1 MGDQSKDIILSIRG
15 MSKSFGRNRVLD
27 HINLDVRKGTVMGLM
42 GENGAGKS
50 TMMKCLFGTY
60 QKDEGTI
67 YLDGKEVNF
76 SGPKDALEN
85 GIAMVHQELNQ
96 CLERNVVDNLFL
108 GRYPVNSLGMID
120 EGRMK
125 NEASELFRKL
135 GMTVNL
141 DQPMRNMS
149 VSQRQM
155 CEIAKAIS
163 YNSKVIVLDEPTSS
177 LTVQEVD
184 KLFDMMRML
193 RDQGISLIYISHK
206 MDEIFEICDDISVL
220 RDGNLVMTKSA
231 KETNM
236 NELITAMVGRVLENR
251 FPPVDNQPKDVIL
264 SIQHLSTKYEP
275 YLQDVT
281 FDVREGEIFGLYGLV
296 GAGRTELLAYYFSIR
311 NLERMSLQVSDTVSI
326 QMYRAACQKK
336 HVRRIPELRQNAG
349 LTTPLLAGLLHTKLY
364 LPATGYS
371 AEERKLIFYHELTH
385 YCHRDLWYKMLL
397 RICASIYWFN
407 PFLLIMLKEADKD
420 IENLCDTAVVR
431 RVNKKEHKLY
441 RQLLLRTVAM
451 ENQIPYV
458 TASLNDSE
466 MVFKDRILYMVNIRK
481 LRKGILP
488 GILVTLLLAGGNL
501 VFNVS
506 AGTDTVSVETEKSGI
521 EKNADPEK
529 NNVPDYAP
537 FSEMVTMQKAAETQ
551 DEGGVTENTDTEDSV
566 DEEEKADAETND
578 EPAME
583 NSGQVSETTDD
594 GITSDNNGSVSS
606 YENLPAGV
614 PYTSGFTTTSG
625 VASIVAPGG
634 GDEESRVLYDNGDG
648 TYSDYYGS
656 RYSYQGDGNWADAN
670 GNSYRT
676 WNDEGYHFGNQLEQ
690 HELQGSNGTVNVIET
705 TNGDYYYCDA
715 DGVGYTDNGDG
726 TWTDENGNIY
736 TE

>member
-1 MGDQSKDIILSIRG
+1 MEVLVLHILKLNIIAAIVILLV
-15 MSKSFGRNRVLD
+15 KVLATLFKGRVSARWKYFIWLLITISLCVPVRLPANLALVDFKVLRSSQQNTQNPKITD
-27 HINLDVRKGTVMGLM
+27 YAVRPEESQKITETVSSAS
-42 GENGAGKS
+42 N
-50 TMMKCLFGTY
+50 
-60 QKDEGTI
+60 D
-67 YLDGKEVNF
+67 
-76 SGPKDALEN
+76 
-85 GIAMVHQELNQ
+85 
-96 CLERNVVDNLFL
+96 
-108 GRYPVNSLGMID
+108 
-120 EGRMK
+120 MK
-125 NEASELFRKL
+125 NLTEIPEQKRTVRYESDKWLGIVAVIFVVVWPSVAVLKL
-135 GMTVNL
+135 TG
-141 DQPMRNMS
+141 
-149 VSQRQM
+149 
-155 CEIAKAIS
+155 
-163 YNSKVIVLDEPTSS
+163 
-177 LTVQEVD
+177 
-184 KLFDMMRML
+184 
-193 RDQGISLIYISHK
+193 
-206 MDEIFEICDDISVL
+206 
-220 RDGNLVMTKSA
+220 
-231 KETNM
+231 
-236 NELITAMVGRVLENR
+236 
-251 FPPVDNQPKDVIL
+251 
-264 SIQHLSTKYEP
+264 
-275 YLQDVT
+275 
-281 FDVREGEIFGLYGLV
+281 
-296 GAGRTELLAYYFSIR
+296 ELLAYYFSIR

-583 NSGQVSETTDD
+583 NSGKADAETNDEPAMENSGQVSETTDD

-648 TYSDYYGS
+648 TYSDAYGS

>member
-1 MGDQSKDIILSIRG
+1 MCLTAQKKIRIRI
-15 MSKSFGRNRVLD
+15 KN
-27 HINLDVRKGTVMGLM
+27 KT
-42 GENGAGKS
+42 AG
-50 TMMKCLFGTY
+50 Y
-60 QKDEGTI
+60 
-67 YLDGKEVNF
+67 
-76 SGPKDALEN
+76 A
-85 GIAMVHQELNQ
+85 GIACFSFALKGNRAGSPHFKIVRFKWWEHVTGRVSARWKYFIWLLITISLCVPVRLPAN
-96 CLERNVVDNLFL
+96 LALVDFKVLRSSQQNTQNPKITDYAV
-108 GRYPVNSLGMID
+108 RPEESQKITETVSSASND
-120 EGRMK
+120 MK
-125 NEASELFRKL
+125 NLTEIPEQKRTVRYESDKWLGIVAVIFVAVWLSVAVLKL
-135 GMTVNL
+135 TG
-141 DQPMRNMS
+141 
-149 VSQRQM
+149 
-155 CEIAKAIS
+155 
-163 YNSKVIVLDEPTSS
+163 
-177 LTVQEVD
+177 
-184 KLFDMMRML
+184 
-193 RDQGISLIYISHK
+193 
-206 MDEIFEICDDISVL
+206 
-220 RDGNLVMTKSA
+220 
-231 KETNM
+231 
-236 NELITAMVGRVLENR
+236 
-251 FPPVDNQPKDVIL
+251 
-264 SIQHLSTKYEP
+264 
-275 YLQDVT
+275 
-281 FDVREGEIFGLYGLV
+281 
-296 GAGRTELLAYYFSIR
+296 ELLAYYFSIR

-481 LRKGILP
+481 LRRGILP

-521 EKNADPEK
+521 EKNADSEK

-537 FSEMVTMQKAAETQ
+537 FSEMVTMQKDAETQ
-551 DEGGVTENTDTEDSV
+551 GEGGVTENADTEDSV

-594 GITSDNNGSVSS
+594 GITSDNNESVSS

-614 PYTSGFTTTSG
+614 PYTSGFTTASG

-648 TYSDYYGS
+648 TYSDDYGS

-676 WNDEGYHFGNQLEQ
+676 WNDEDYYSGNQLEQ
-690 HELQGSNGTVNVIET
+690 HELQGSNGTVTVKET

>member
-1 MGDQSKDIILSIRG
+1 MCLTAQKKIRIRI
-15 MSKSFGRNRVLD
+15 KN
-27 HINLDVRKGTVMGLM
+27 KT
-42 GENGAGKS
+42 AG
-50 TMMKCLFGTY
+50 Y
-60 QKDEGTI
+60 
-67 YLDGKEVNF
+67 
-76 SGPKDALEN
+76 A
-85 GIAMVHQELNQ
+85 GIACFSFALKGNRAGSPHFKIVRFKWWEHVTGRVSARWKYFIWLLITISLCVPVRLPENLA
-96 CLERNVVDNLFL
+96 LVDFKVLRSSQQNTQNPKITDYAV
-108 GRYPVNSLGMID
+108 RPEESQKITETVSSASND
-120 EGRMK
+120 MK
-125 NEASELFRKL
+125 NLTEIPEQKRTVRYESDKWLGIVAVIFVAVWLSVAVLKL
-135 GMTVNL
+135 TG
-141 DQPMRNMS
+141 
-149 VSQRQM
+149 
-155 CEIAKAIS
+155 
-163 YNSKVIVLDEPTSS
+163 
-177 LTVQEVD
+177 
-184 KLFDMMRML
+184 
-193 RDQGISLIYISHK
+193 
-206 MDEIFEICDDISVL
+206 
-220 RDGNLVMTKSA
+220 
-231 KETNM
+231 
-236 NELITAMVGRVLENR
+236 
-251 FPPVDNQPKDVIL
+251 
-264 SIQHLSTKYEP
+264 
-275 YLQDVT
+275 
-281 FDVREGEIFGLYGLV
+281 
-296 GAGRTELLAYYFSIR
+296 ELLAYYFSIR
-311 NLERMSLQVSDTVSI
+311 NLERMSLQVSDTVGI

-336 HVRRIPELRQNAG
+336 HVRRRPELRQNAG
-349 LTTPLLAGLLHTKLY
+349 LTTPLLAGLFHTKLY

-458 TASLNDSE
+458 SASLNDSE

-481 LRKGILP
+481 LRRGILP

-521 EKNADPEK
+521 EKNADSEK

-537 FSEMVTMQKAAETQ
+537 FSEMVTMQKDAETQ
-551 DEGGVTENTDTEDSV
+551 GEGGVTENADTEDSV

-594 GITSDNNGSVSS
+594 GITSDNNESVSS

-614 PYTSGFTTTSG
+614 PYTSGFTTASG

-648 TYSDYYGS
+648 TYSDDYGS
-656 RYSYQGDGNWADAN
+656 RYSYQG
-670 GNSYRT
+670 
-676 WNDEGYHFGNQLEQ
+676 E
-690 HELQGSNGTVNVIET
+690 
-705 TNGDYYYCDA
+705 
-715 DGVGYTDNGDG
+715 
-726 TWTDENGNIY
+726 
-736 TE
+736 

>member
-1 MGDQSKDIILSIRG
+1 MCLTAQKKIRIRI
-15 MSKSFGRNRVLD
+15 KN
-27 HINLDVRKGTVMGLM
+27 KT
-42 GENGAGKS
+42 AG
-50 TMMKCLFGTY
+50 Y
-60 QKDEGTI
+60 
-67 YLDGKEVNF
+67 
-76 SGPKDALEN
+76 A
-85 GIAMVHQELNQ
+85 GIACFSFALKGNRAGSPHFKIVRFKWWEHVTGRVSARWKYFIWLLITISLCVPVRLPENLA
-96 CLERNVVDNLFL
+96 LVDFKVLRSSQQNTQNPKITDYAV
-108 GRYPVNSLGMID
+108 RPEESQKITETVSSASND
-120 EGRMK
+120 MK
-125 NEASELFRKL
+125 NLTEIPEQKRTVRYESDKWLGIVAVIFVAVWLSVAVLKL
-135 GMTVNL
+135 TG
-141 DQPMRNMS
+141 
-149 VSQRQM
+149 
-155 CEIAKAIS
+155 
-163 YNSKVIVLDEPTSS
+163 
-177 LTVQEVD
+177 
-184 KLFDMMRML
+184 
-193 RDQGISLIYISHK
+193 
-206 MDEIFEICDDISVL
+206 
-220 RDGNLVMTKSA
+220 
-231 KETNM
+231 
-236 NELITAMVGRVLENR
+236 
-251 FPPVDNQPKDVIL
+251 
-264 SIQHLSTKYEP
+264 
-275 YLQDVT
+275 
-281 FDVREGEIFGLYGLV
+281 
-296 GAGRTELLAYYFSIR
+296 ELLAYYFSIR
-311 NLERMSLQVSDTVSI
+311 NLERMSLQVSDTVGI

-336 HVRRIPELRQNAG
+336 HVRRRPELRQNAG
-349 LTTPLLAGLLHTKLY
+349 LTTPLLAGLFHTKLY

-481 LRKGILP
+481 LRRGILP

-521 EKNADPEK
+521 EKNADSEK

-537 FSEMVTMQKAAETQ
+537 FSEMVTMQKDAETQ
-551 DEGGVTENTDTEDSV
+551 GEGGVTENADTEDSV

-594 GITSDNNGSVSS
+594 GITSDNNESVSS

-614 PYTSGFTTTSG
+614 PYTSGFTTASG

-648 TYSDYYGS
+648 TYSDDYGS

-676 WNDEGYHFGNQLEQ
+676 WNDEDYYSGNQLEQ
-690 HELQGSNGTVNVIET
+690 HELQGSNGTVTVKET

>member
-1 MGDQSKDIILSIRG
+1 MRLPANLALVDFK
-15 MSKSFGRNRVLD
+15 VLRSSQQNTQNPKITD
-27 HINLDVRKGTVMGLM
+27 YAVRPEESQKITETVSSASNDMKNLTEIPEQKRTVRYESDKWMGTVAVIFAAVWLSV
-42 GENGAGKS
+42 AV
-50 TMMKCLFGTY
+50 L
-60 QKDEGTI
+60 
-67 YLDGKEVNF
+67 
-76 SGPKDALEN
+76 
-85 GIAMVHQELNQ
+85 
-96 CLERNVVDNLFL
+96 
-108 GRYPVNSLGMID
+108 
-120 EGRMK
+120 
-125 NEASELFRKL
+125 KL
-135 GMTVNL
+135 TG
-141 DQPMRNMS
+141 
-149 VSQRQM
+149 
-155 CEIAKAIS
+155 
-163 YNSKVIVLDEPTSS
+163 
-177 LTVQEVD
+177 
-184 KLFDMMRML
+184 
-193 RDQGISLIYISHK
+193 
-206 MDEIFEICDDISVL
+206 
-220 RDGNLVMTKSA
+220 
-231 KETNM
+231 
-236 NELITAMVGRVLENR
+236 
-251 FPPVDNQPKDVIL
+251 
-264 SIQHLSTKYEP
+264 
-275 YLQDVT
+275 
-281 FDVREGEIFGLYGLV
+281 
-296 GAGRTELLAYYFSIR
+296 ELLAYYFSIR

-336 HVRRIPELRQNAG
+336 HVRRRPELRQNAG
-349 LTTPLLAGLLHTKLY
+349 LTTPLLAGLFHTKLY

-458 TASLNDSE
+458 SASLNDSE

-481 LRKGILP
+481 LRRGILP

-537 FSEMVTMQKAAETQ
+537 FSEMVTMQKTAETQ
-551 DEGGVTENTDTEDSV
+551 DEGGVTETADTEDSV

-578 EPAME
+578 EPVME

-606 YENLPAGV
+606 YESLPAGV
-614 PYTSGFTTTSG
+614 PYTSGFSTASG

-648 TYSDYYGS
+648 TYSDDYGS

-676 WNDEGYHFGNQLEQ
+676 WNDEDYNFGTQLEK
-690 HELQGSNGTVNVIET
+690 HELKGSSGTVNVKET
-705 TNGDYYYCDA
+705 TNGDYYYCDSE
-715 DGVGYTDNGDG
+715 GVGYTDNGDG
-726 TWTDENGNIY
+726 TWTDENGNLY
-736 TE
+736 EE

>member
-1 MGDQSKDIILSIRG
+1 MEVFVLHILKLNIIAAVVILLVKVLATLSKGQVSARWKYFIWLLIAVSLCVPVRLPANLALVNFKVQRSSQQDPQELKTTDHAVRSGESQKITETVSSSNSNR
-15 MSKSFGRNRVLD
+15 KSMTEIPEQKR
-27 HINLDVRKGTVMGLM
+27 TVMWESDKWM
-42 GENGAGKS
+42 RSGAVIFCS
-50 TMMKCLFGTY
+50 
-60 QKDEGTI
+60 
-67 YLDGKEVNF
+67 VW
-76 SGPKDALEN
+76 
-85 GIAMVHQELNQ
+85 
-96 CLERNVVDNLFL
+96 
-108 GRYPVNSLGMID
+108 
-120 EGRMK
+120 
-125 NEASELFRKL
+125 
-135 GMTVNL
+135 
-141 DQPMRNMS
+141 MS
-149 VSQRQM
+149 V
-155 CEIAKAIS
+155 A
-163 YNSKVIVLDEPTSS
+163 VL
-177 LTVQEVD
+177 
-184 KLFDMMRML
+184 
-193 RDQGISLIYISHK
+193 K
-206 MDEIFEICDDISVL
+206 M
-220 RDGNLVMTKSA
+220 
-231 KETNM
+231 
-236 NELITAMVGRVLENR
+236 
-251 FPPVDNQPKDVIL
+251 
-264 SIQHLSTKYEP
+264 
-275 YLQDVT
+275 
-281 FDVREGEIFGLYGLV
+281 
-296 GAGRTELLAYYFSIR
+296 AGELLAYYLSMKK
-311 NLERMSLQVSDTVSI
+311 LERMSLPVSNPVSI
-326 QMYRAACQKK
+326 QMYREACRRR

-349 LTTPLLAGLLHTKLY
+349 LTTPLLAGLFHTRLY
-364 LPATGYS
+364 LPAAGYS
-371 AEERKLIFYHELTH
+371 AEERKLVFYHELTH

-625 VASIVAPGG
+625 VASIVAPGE

-648 TYSDYYGS
+648 TYSDDYGFK
-656 RYSYQGDGNWADAN
+656 YSYQGDGNWADAN

-676 WNDEGYHFGNQLEQ
+676 WNDEDYYYGNQLGQ
-690 HELQGSNGTVNVIET
+690 HELQGSNGTVDVKET
-705 TNGDYYYCDA
+705 TNGDYYYRDA

-726 TWTDENGNIY
+726 TWTDENGNTY

>member
-1 MGDQSKDIILSIRG
+1 MDVLVLHILKLNIIAAVVILLV
-15 MSKSFGRNRVLD
+15 KVLATLFKGRVSARWKYFIWLLITISLCVPVRLPANLALVDFKVLRSSQQNTQNPKITD
-27 HINLDVRKGTVMGLM
+27 YAVRPEESQKITETVSSAS
-42 GENGAGKS
+42 N
-50 TMMKCLFGTY
+50 
-60 QKDEGTI
+60 D
-67 YLDGKEVNF
+67 
-76 SGPKDALEN
+76 
-85 GIAMVHQELNQ
+85 
-96 CLERNVVDNLFL
+96 
-108 GRYPVNSLGMID
+108 
-120 EGRMK
+120 MK
-125 NEASELFRKL
+125 NLTEIPEQKRTVRYESDKWLGIVALIFAAVWLSVTVLKL
-135 GMTVNL
+135 TG
-141 DQPMRNMS
+141 
-149 VSQRQM
+149 
-155 CEIAKAIS
+155 
-163 YNSKVIVLDEPTSS
+163 
-177 LTVQEVD
+177 
-184 KLFDMMRML
+184 
-193 RDQGISLIYISHK
+193 
-206 MDEIFEICDDISVL
+206 
-220 RDGNLVMTKSA
+220 
-231 KETNM
+231 
-236 NELITAMVGRVLENR
+236 
-251 FPPVDNQPKDVIL
+251 
-264 SIQHLSTKYEP
+264 
-275 YLQDVT
+275 
-281 FDVREGEIFGLYGLV
+281 
-296 GAGRTELLAYYFSIR
+296 ELLAYYFSIR

-583 NSGQVSETTDD
+583 NSGQVSETTDEPAMENSGQVSETTDD

>member
-1 MGDQSKDIILSIRG
+1 MCLTAQKKIRIRI
-15 MSKSFGRNRVLD
+15 KN
-27 HINLDVRKGTVMGLM
+27 KT
-42 GENGAGKS
+42 AG
-50 TMMKCLFGTY
+50 Y
-60 QKDEGTI
+60 
-67 YLDGKEVNF
+67 
-76 SGPKDALEN
+76 A
-85 GIAMVHQELNQ
+85 GIACFSFALKGNRAGSPHFKIVRFKWWEHVTGRVSARWKYFIWLLITISLCVPVRLPENLA
-96 CLERNVVDNLFL
+96 LVDFKVLRSSQQNTQNPKITDYAV
-108 GRYPVNSLGMID
+108 RPEESQKITETVSSASND
-120 EGRMK
+120 MK
-125 NEASELFRKL
+125 NLTEIPEQKRTVRYESDKWLGIVAVIFVAVWLSVAVLKL
-135 GMTVNL
+135 TG
-141 DQPMRNMS
+141 
-149 VSQRQM
+149 
-155 CEIAKAIS
+155 
-163 YNSKVIVLDEPTSS
+163 
-177 LTVQEVD
+177 
-184 KLFDMMRML
+184 
-193 RDQGISLIYISHK
+193 
-206 MDEIFEICDDISVL
+206 
-220 RDGNLVMTKSA
+220 
-231 KETNM
+231 
-236 NELITAMVGRVLENR
+236 
-251 FPPVDNQPKDVIL
+251 
-264 SIQHLSTKYEP
+264 
-275 YLQDVT
+275 
-281 FDVREGEIFGLYGLV
+281 
-296 GAGRTELLAYYFSIR
+296 ELLAYYFSIR

-349 LTTPLLAGLLHTKLY
+349 LTTPLLAGLFHTKLY

-458 TASLNDSE
+458 SASLNDSE

-481 LRKGILP
+481 LRRGILP

-521 EKNADPEK
+521 EKNADSEK

-537 FSEMVTMQKAAETQ
+537 FSEMVTMQKDAETQ
-551 DEGGVTENTDTEDSV
+551 GEGGVTENADTEDSV

-594 GITSDNNGSVSS
+594 GITSDNNESVSS

-614 PYTSGFTTTSG
+614 PYTSGFTTASG

-648 TYSDYYGS
+648 TYSDDYGS

-676 WNDEGYHFGNQLEQ
+676 WNDEDYYSGNQLEQ
-690 HELQGSNGTVNVIET
+690 HELQGSNGTVTVKET

>member
-1 MGDQSKDIILSIRG
+1 MEVFILHILKLNVIAAVVILLVKVLATLFKGRVSARWKYFIWLLITISLCVPVRLPENLALVDFKVLRSSQQNTQSPKITDYA
-15 MSKSFGRNRVLD
+15 
-27 HINLDVRKGTVMGLM
+27 VRPEESQKITETVSSAS
-42 GENGAGKS
+42 N
-50 TMMKCLFGTY
+50 
-60 QKDEGTI
+60 D
-67 YLDGKEVNF
+67 
-76 SGPKDALEN
+76 
-85 GIAMVHQELNQ
+85 
-96 CLERNVVDNLFL
+96 
-108 GRYPVNSLGMID
+108 
-120 EGRMK
+120 MK
-125 NEASELFRKL
+125 NLTEIPEQKRTVRYESDKWLGIVAVIFAAVWLSVAVLKL
-135 GMTVNL
+135 TG
-141 DQPMRNMS
+141 
-149 VSQRQM
+149 
-155 CEIAKAIS
+155 
-163 YNSKVIVLDEPTSS
+163 
-177 LTVQEVD
+177 
-184 KLFDMMRML
+184 
-193 RDQGISLIYISHK
+193 
-206 MDEIFEICDDISVL
+206 
-220 RDGNLVMTKSA
+220 
-231 KETNM
+231 
-236 NELITAMVGRVLENR
+236 
-251 FPPVDNQPKDVIL
+251 
-264 SIQHLSTKYEP
+264 
-275 YLQDVT
+275 
-281 FDVREGEIFGLYGLV
+281 
-296 GAGRTELLAYYFSIR
+296 ELLAYYFSIR
-311 NLERMSLQVSDTVSI
+311 NLERMSLQVSDPVSI

-349 LTTPLLAGLLHTKLY
+349 LTTPLLAGLFHTKLY

-420 IENLCDTAVVR
+420 IENLCDAAVVR

-451 ENQIPYV
+451 ESQIPYV
-458 TASLNDSE
+458 SASLNDSE

-481 LRKGILP
+481 LRRGILP
-488 GILVTLLLAGGNL
+488 GILVTLLFAGGNL

-551 DEGGVTENTDTEDSV
+551 DEGEVTETADTEDSV
-566 DEEEKADAETND
+566 DEEEKTDAETND
-578 EPAME
+578 EPVME

-606 YENLPAGV
+606 YESLPAGV
-614 PYTSGFTTTSG
+614 PYTSGFSTASG

-648 TYSDYYGS
+648 TYSDDYGS

-676 WNDEGYHFGNQLEQ
+676 WNDEDYYSGNQLEQ
-690 HELQGSNGTVNVIET
+690 HELQGSNGTVTVKET

>member
-1 MGDQSKDIILSIRG
+1 MEVLILHILKLNIIAAVVILLV
-15 MSKSFGRNRVLD
+15 KVLATLFKGRVSARWKYFIWLLITISLCVPVRLPANLALVDFKVLRSSQQNTQNPKITD
-27 HINLDVRKGTVMGLM
+27 YAVRPEESQKITETVSSAS
-42 GENGAGKS
+42 N
-50 TMMKCLFGTY
+50 
-60 QKDEGTI
+60 D
-67 YLDGKEVNF
+67 
-76 SGPKDALEN
+76 
-85 GIAMVHQELNQ
+85 
-96 CLERNVVDNLFL
+96 
-108 GRYPVNSLGMID
+108 
-120 EGRMK
+120 MK
-125 NEASELFRKL
+125 NLTEIPEQKRTVRYESDKWLGIVAVIFAVVWLSVAVLKL
-135 GMTVNL
+135 TG
-141 DQPMRNMS
+141 
-149 VSQRQM
+149 
-155 CEIAKAIS
+155 
-163 YNSKVIVLDEPTSS
+163 
-177 LTVQEVD
+177 
-184 KLFDMMRML
+184 
-193 RDQGISLIYISHK
+193 
-206 MDEIFEICDDISVL
+206 
-220 RDGNLVMTKSA
+220 
-231 KETNM
+231 
-236 NELITAMVGRVLENR
+236 
-251 FPPVDNQPKDVIL
+251 
-264 SIQHLSTKYEP
+264 
-275 YLQDVT
+275 
-281 FDVREGEIFGLYGLV
+281 
-296 GAGRTELLAYYFSIR
+296 ELLAYYFSIR

-551 DEGGVTENTDTEDSV
+551 DEGGVTEKNNVPDYAPFSEMVTMQKAAETQDEGGVTENTDTEDSV

-648 TYSDYYGS
+648 TYSDDYGS

>member
-1 MGDQSKDIILSIRG
+1 MCLTAQKKIRIRI
-15 MSKSFGRNRVLD
+15 KN
-27 HINLDVRKGTVMGLM
+27 KT
-42 GENGAGKS
+42 AG
-50 TMMKCLFGTY
+50 Y
-60 QKDEGTI
+60 
-67 YLDGKEVNF
+67 
-76 SGPKDALEN
+76 A
-85 GIAMVHQELNQ
+85 GIACFSFALKGNRAGSPHFKIVRFKWWEHVTGRVSARWKYFIWLLITISLCVPVRLPENLA
-96 CLERNVVDNLFL
+96 LVDFKVLRSSQQNTQNPKITDYAV
-108 GRYPVNSLGMID
+108 RPEESQKITETVSSASND
-120 EGRMK
+120 MK
-125 NEASELFRKL
+125 NLTEIPEQKRTVRYESDKWLGIVAVIFVAVWLSVAVLKL
-135 GMTVNL
+135 TG
-141 DQPMRNMS
+141 
-149 VSQRQM
+149 
-155 CEIAKAIS
+155 
-163 YNSKVIVLDEPTSS
+163 
-177 LTVQEVD
+177 
-184 KLFDMMRML
+184 
-193 RDQGISLIYISHK
+193 
-206 MDEIFEICDDISVL
+206 
-220 RDGNLVMTKSA
+220 
-231 KETNM
+231 
-236 NELITAMVGRVLENR
+236 
-251 FPPVDNQPKDVIL
+251 
-264 SIQHLSTKYEP
+264 
-275 YLQDVT
+275 
-281 FDVREGEIFGLYGLV
+281 
-296 GAGRTELLAYYFSIR
+296 ELLAYYFSIR

-349 LTTPLLAGLLHTKLY
+349 LTTPLLAGLFHTKLY

-458 TASLNDSE
+458 SASLNDSE

-481 LRKGILP
+481 LRRGILP

-521 EKNADPEK
+521 EKNADSEK

-537 FSEMVTMQKAAETQ
+537 FSEMVTMQKDAETQ
-551 DEGGVTENTDTEDSV
+551 GEGGVTENADTEDSV

-594 GITSDNNGSVSS
+594 GITSDNNESVSS

-614 PYTSGFTTTSG
+614 PYTSGFTTASG

-648 TYSDYYGS
+648 TYSDAYGS

-676 WNDEGYHFGNQLEQ
+676 WNDEDYNFGTQLEK
-690 HELQGSNGTVNVIET
+690 HELKGSSGTVNVKET
-705 TNGDYYYCDA
+705 TNGDYYYCDSE
-715 DGVGYTDNGDG
+715 GVGYTDNGDG
-726 TWTDENGNIY
+726 TWTDENGNLY
-736 TE
+736 EE

>member
-1 MGDQSKDIILSIRG
+1 MCLTAQKKIRIRIKNKTAGYAGIACFSFALKGNRAGSPHFKIVRFKWWEHVTGRVSARWKYFIWLLITISLCVPVRLPENLALVDFKVLRSSQQNTQNPKITDYAVRPEESQKITETVSSASKD
-15 MSKSFGRNRVLD
+15 
-27 HINLDVRKGTVMGLM
+27 
-42 GENGAGKS
+42 
-50 TMMKCLFGTY
+50 
-60 QKDEGTI
+60 
-67 YLDGKEVNF
+67 
-76 SGPKDALEN
+76 
-85 GIAMVHQELNQ
+85 
-96 CLERNVVDNLFL
+96 
-108 GRYPVNSLGMID
+108 
-120 EGRMK
+120 MK
-125 NEASELFRKL
+125 NLTEIPEQKRTVRYESDKWLGIVAVIFVVVWPSVAVLKL
-135 GMTVNL
+135 TG
-141 DQPMRNMS
+141 
-149 VSQRQM
+149 
-155 CEIAKAIS
+155 
-163 YNSKVIVLDEPTSS
+163 
-177 LTVQEVD
+177 
-184 KLFDMMRML
+184 
-193 RDQGISLIYISHK
+193 
-206 MDEIFEICDDISVL
+206 
-220 RDGNLVMTKSA
+220 
-231 KETNM
+231 
-236 NELITAMVGRVLENR
+236 
-251 FPPVDNQPKDVIL
+251 
-264 SIQHLSTKYEP
+264 
-275 YLQDVT
+275 
-281 FDVREGEIFGLYGLV
+281 
-296 GAGRTELLAYYFSIR
+296 ELLAYYFSIR

-506 AGTDTVSVETEKSGI
+506 AGTDKVSVETEKSGI
-521 EKNADPEK
+521 EKNADSEK
-529 NNVPDYAP
+529 NNVPNYAP
-537 FSEMVTMQKAAETQ
+537 FSEMVTMQKTAETQ
-551 DEGGVTENTDTEDSV
+551 DEGGVTENADTEDSV

-594 GITSDNNGSVSS
+594 GITSDNNESVSS

-614 PYTSGFTTTSG
+614 PYTSGFTTASG

-648 TYSDYYGS
+648 TYSDDYGN

-676 WNDEGYHFGNQLEQ
+676 WNDEGYYFGNQLEQ

-705 TNGDYYYCDA
+705 TNGDYYYRDA

>member
-1 MGDQSKDIILSIRG
+1 MCLTAQKKIRIRI
-15 MSKSFGRNRVLD
+15 KN
-27 HINLDVRKGTVMGLM
+27 KT
-42 GENGAGKS
+42 AG
-50 TMMKCLFGTY
+50 Y
-60 QKDEGTI
+60 
-67 YLDGKEVNF
+67 
-76 SGPKDALEN
+76 A
-85 GIAMVHQELNQ
+85 GIACFSFALKGNRAGSPHFKIVRFKWWEHVTGRVSARWKYFIWLLITISLCVPVRLPENLA
-96 CLERNVVDNLFL
+96 LVDFKVLRSSQQNTQNPKITDYAV
-108 GRYPVNSLGMID
+108 RPEESQKITETVSSASND
-120 EGRMK
+120 MK
-125 NEASELFRKL
+125 NLTEIPEQKRTVRYESDKWLGIVAVIFVAVWLSVAVLKL
-135 GMTVNL
+135 TG
-141 DQPMRNMS
+141 
-149 VSQRQM
+149 
-155 CEIAKAIS
+155 
-163 YNSKVIVLDEPTSS
+163 
-177 LTVQEVD
+177 
-184 KLFDMMRML
+184 
-193 RDQGISLIYISHK
+193 
-206 MDEIFEICDDISVL
+206 
-220 RDGNLVMTKSA
+220 
-231 KETNM
+231 
-236 NELITAMVGRVLENR
+236 
-251 FPPVDNQPKDVIL
+251 
-264 SIQHLSTKYEP
+264 
-275 YLQDVT
+275 
-281 FDVREGEIFGLYGLV
+281 
-296 GAGRTELLAYYFSIR
+296 ELLAYYFSIR
-311 NLERMSLQVSDTVSI
+311 NLERMSLQVSDTVGI

-336 HVRRIPELRQNAG
+336 HVRRRPELRQNAG
-349 LTTPLLAGLLHTKLY
+349 LTTPLLAGLFHTKLY

-458 TASLNDSE
+458 SASLNDSE

-481 LRKGILP
+481 LRRGILP

-521 EKNADPEK
+521 EKNADSEK

-537 FSEMVTMQKAAETQ
+537 FSEMVTMQKDAETQ
-551 DEGGVTENTDTEDSV
+551 GEGGVTENADTEDSV

-594 GITSDNNGSVSS
+594 GITSDNNESVSS

-614 PYTSGFTTTSG
+614 PYTSGFTTASG

-648 TYSDYYGS
+648 TYSDDYGS

-676 WNDEGYHFGNQLEQ
+676 WNDEDYYSGNQLEQ
-690 HELQGSNGTVNVIET
+690 HELQGSNGTVTVKET

>member
-1 MGDQSKDIILSIRG
+1 MEVFVLHILKLNIIAAVVILLVKLLAILFKGQVSARWKYIIWLLITVSLCIPVRLPANFTLVDFKVQRSIQQNEQNSKTTDYVARLGERQQKMEIMSSVNNNTKSQSEVPEQKE
-15 MSKSFGRNRVLD
+15 FVV
-27 HINLDVRKGTVMGLM
+27 HT
-42 GENGAGKS
+42 AGKW
-50 TMMKCLFGTY
+50 M
-60 QKDEGTI
+60 ETI
-67 YLDGKEVNF
+67 AVIF
-76 SGPKDALEN
+76 
-85 GIAMVHQELNQ
+85 
-96 CLERNVVDNLFL
+96 
-108 GRYPVNSLGMID
+108 
-120 EGRMK
+120 
-125 NEASELFRKL
+125 ASVWLSVAVLKL
-135 GMTVNL
+135 
-141 DQPMRNMS
+141 
-149 VSQRQM
+149 
-155 CEIAKAIS
+155 
-163 YNSKVIVLDEPTSS
+163 
-177 LTVQEVD
+177 
-184 KLFDMMRML
+184 
-193 RDQGISLIYISHK
+193 
-206 MDEIFEICDDISVL
+206 
-220 RDGNLVMTKSA
+220 
-231 KETNM
+231 
-236 NELITAMVGRVLENR
+236 
-251 FPPVDNQPKDVIL
+251 
-264 SIQHLSTKYEP
+264 
-275 YLQDVT
+275 
-281 FDVREGEIFGLYGLV
+281 
-296 GAGRTELLAYYFSIR
+296 AGELLAYYLSMKNIR
-311 NLERMSLQVSDTVSI
+311 RMSLPVNDPVSI
-326 QMYRAACQKK
+326 QMYRDVCRKK
-336 HVRRIPELRQNAG
+336 RVRRAPELRQNAG
-349 LTTPLLAGLLHTKLY
+349 LTTPLLAGLFHTKLY

-371 AEERKLIFYHELTH
+371 AEERKLVFYHELTH

-481 LRKGILP
+481 LRRGILP

-551 DEGGVTENTDTEDSV
+551 DEGGVTETADTEDSV

-594 GITSDNNGSVSS
+594 GITSDNNEAVSS

-614 PYTSGFTTTSG
+614 PYTSGFTTASG

-634 GDEESRVLYDNGDG
+634 GDEESRGLYDNGDG
-648 TYSDYYGS
+648 PYSDDYGS

-670 GNSYRT
+670 VNSYRT
-676 WNDEGYHFGNQLEQ
+676 WNDEDYNFGTQLEK
-690 HELQGSNGTVNVIET
+690 HELKGSSGTVNVKET
-705 TNGDYYYCDA
+705 TNGDYYYCDSE
-715 DGVGYTDNGDG
+715 GVGYTDNGDG
-726 TWTDENGNIY
+726 TWTDENGNLY
-736 TE
+736 EE